1 MIRHAGDPLLARQG
15 FGQRLGQFG
24 SMVDI
29 GIVREDA
36 EILQPF
42 GQLREAQEGAERR
55 LDAAQPAFTAV
66 ERTRDAQAP
75 EFGVLHIGREVGDEA
90 RRSEEHTSELQSLMR
105 ISYAVFC
112 LKKKHKHHKYQTTN
126 KLNMKTSQ

>member
-75 EFGVLHIGREVGDEA
+75 EF
-90 RRSEEHTSELQSLMR
+90 RSEEHTSELQSLMR

-112 LKKKHKHHKYQTTN
+112 LKKQK
-126 KLNMKTSQ
+126 